1 LFAVQVLKVVPEP
14 ILLYSVNTWLA
25 YAIAEQYYS
34 GLHYVWC
41 TPHFDPSGVPSINY
55 AVPPSSSPV
64 EVYRGLRQDVTN
76 GDRHS
81 AKISA
86 NKAGILRGVEA
97 RRTHGDIT
105 EGAAAEIVAIL
116 DAADIRDFRPI
127 LFVIPFSLVRD
138 KIEPVPVSQRA
149 HPLSAEFIIERL
161 PRNCFDAIG
170 VDGI

>member
-1 LFAVQVLKVVPEP
+1 VAEP
-14 ILLYSVNTWLA
+14 ILLYSANTWLA
-25 YAIAEQYYS
+25 YAIAEQYY
-34 GLHYVWC
+34 GGQHYVWC
-41 TPHFDPSGVPSINY
+41 TPYFDPSGVPSINY
-55 AVPPSSSPV
+55 SVPPSSSPI
-64 EVYRGLRQDVTN
+64 EIYRGLRKDVTN

-97 RRTHGDIT
+97 RRKDGDVT
-105 EGAAAEIVAIL
+105 AEAAEEIAAIL
-116 DAADIRDFRPI
+116 EAADIRDFRPI
-127 LFVIPFSLVRD
+127 FFVIPFSLVRD

-149 HPLSAEFIIERL
+149 HPLSAEFIVKKL